1 MPKYVII
8 GGGGHARMIINTLM
22 ARKEIIGY
30 IDIKDNREMDSVQY
44 LGDDTVALSLLG
56 SDSEIVPVFGIG
68 LIKNAKVRESIINK
82 YSYYHGRFIPVISS
96 SAEIADSVKIGVGT
110 VVGVHATINNGTEVG
125 PFCIINTG
133 AIVEHDVRLEDN
145 VHLAPGSTICGEVQ
159 IARNVFVGAG
169 SVISNRVKISNDVII
184 GAGSVVTSNID
195 APGVYVGIPARK
207 VVK

>member
-1 MPKYVII
+1 MI
-8 GGGGHARMIINTLM
+8 GGGGHARMIVFSLM
-22 ARKEIIGY
+22 QHQKFAGY
-30 IDIKDNREMDSVQY
+30 VDIKESIGMNPLKY
-44 LGDDTVALSLLG
+44 LGDDLTALRLLETDRDIIP
-56 SDSEIVPVFGIG
+56 SFGIG
-68 LIKNAKVRESIINK
+68 LIKNAEIRQFIIKKFFN
-82 YSYYHGRFIPVISS
+82 YHDRFTPVISS

-125 PFCIINTG
+125 PFSIINTG